1 MFAFDLLSNN
11 VILVSGSLT
20 AINFCLLIGFTN
32 IENVACFFLI
42 QIWYKSNN
50 FKGVY
55 VRNLSTVMIVLRLVS
70 TVACVLDCPLLIAQ
84 LIFSNVY

>member
-1 MFAFDLLSNN
+1 MSTFDLLSNN
-11 VILVSGSLT
+11 ATLVSGSLT
-20 AINFCLLIGFTN
+20 EITFCLLIGFTN

-42 QIWYKSNN
+42 QIWYKSSN

-70 TVACVLDCPLLIAQ
+70 TVACVFGLSIIDCPIDFL
-84 LIFSNVY
+84 